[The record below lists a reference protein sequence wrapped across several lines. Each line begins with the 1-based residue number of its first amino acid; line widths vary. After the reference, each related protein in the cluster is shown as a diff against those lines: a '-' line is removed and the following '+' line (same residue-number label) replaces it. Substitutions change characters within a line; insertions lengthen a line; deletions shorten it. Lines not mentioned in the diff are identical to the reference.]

1 MTPSIRNWH
10 HWGSSA
16 ETTVPQQHFR
26 GTRGRAPAGP
36 TLEPEGLQRQE
47 QGREEEAWEPAPRSS
62 GSSRSLT
69 TFFPGTHRAAA
80 VTTFLHL
87 HGLHPPVC
95 LGKML
100 LRSVE
105 SSWLFLKRTRRTRVS
120 EPGHLLWPLRNVLYL
135 PFSFKPLLKY
145 HFSNQPCPN
154 LPTPNAPHSFFLFYF
169 YSTYLFQIY
178 CITSFFS
185 LLSCLPWLA
194 GKLHE
199 NRDPF
204 PSVTYNSPRTYNSAW
219 HTAGAQ

>member
-1 MTPSIRNWH
+1 MWSVTKNNQHDSNELSADFHYQHPRDLKSFTQMTPSIRNWH

-105 SSWLFLKRTRRTRVS
+105 SSWLFLKRTQRTRVS
-120 EPGHLLWPLRNVLYL
+120 EPGHLLLPLRNVLYL

-154 LPTPNAPHSFFLFYF
+154 LPTPNAPHSFSCFISIAL
-169 YSTYLFQIY
+169 I
-178 CITSFFS
+178 SF
-185 LLSCLPWLA
+185 
-194 GKLHE
+194 KYT
-199 NRDPF
+199 
-204 PSVTYNSPRTYNSAW
+204 V
-219 HTAGAQ
+219 